1 MTDSQIFF
9 KIKFWDIDTRDGQD
23 NLFSTMRSK
32 RKVSRDR
39 RGRTFL
45 YLNFSTQ
52 EIHFPMAFLLQ
63 ISVFSNLT
71 ILLQCLLRY
80 SKYKNIIEFAKP

>member
-9 KIKFWDIDTRDGQD
+9 KIEFWDIDASYGQD

-39 RGRTFL
+39 RGRTFV
-45 YLNFSTQ
+45 YINFSKQ
-52 EIHFPMAFLLQ
+52 KIDFPMAFLLQ
-63 ISVFSNLT
+63 VCVF
-71 ILLQCLLRY
+71 
-80 SKYKNIIEFAKP
+80 

>member
-9 KIKFWDIDTRDGQD
+9 KIKFWDIDTRDRQD
-23 NLFSTMRSK
+23 RMRSK

-39 RGRTFL
+39 RGRTFV